1 MYYLPIKIPIV
12 RFLAN
17 SILFYSYRIILP
29 YLILSDLIYSIQDVC
44 TARQQVP
51 YQQICAIRSETIRN
65 TTGFTQKPSAMTE
78 ALFTHVIHVMCEQV
92 NSYTRPHGLSPELH
106 GQEDPL
112 VKNI

>member
-1 MYYLPIKIPIV
+1 MYYLPIKIPIF

-29 YLILSDLIYSIQDVC
+29 YLILSDLIYSILFRMYAQHGSKCRTNKSMQFDPKHNRFH
-44 TARQQVP
+44 TKT
-51 YQQICAIRSETIRN
+51 Y
-65 TTGFTQKPSAMTE
+65 AMTE
-78 ALFTHVIHVMCEQV
+78 ALFTHVMCEQV